1 MFGSSQLDSFSGGGF
16 MPSQS
21 TQAADA
27 SRTSAKSRENP
38 PLLPLTVKQI
48 SQAIQ
53 SSDEKSNFVIDGV
66 DANNVRLVG
75 MAYKKSERVTDVS
88 FTIDD
93 GTGRIECTRWV
104 NDTVDTKEVEQVS
117 DGMYV
122 RVHGHLKGFQGKT
135 QLVIFSIRPITD
147 YNEVATHFL
156 ECIYVHHC
164 NRKPQSGLSVSAP
177 SKTDVPAAVS
187 APSSGYNSSQCSG
200 NLSIDGLKGIEKI
213 VIDYLEQPSSLAQ
226 EKGIHRNEIAQHL
239 RVPLEKIKEA
249 IESLESEGLVYS
261 TIDEC
266 HFKSTSA

>member
-1 MFGSSQLDSFSGGGF
+1 

-21 TQAADA
+21 TQGSDP
-27 SRTSAKSRENP
+27 SRTSAKSRDNP

-53 SSDEKSNFVIDGV
+53 SSDEKSNFVVDGV
-66 DANNVRLVG
+66 DVNNVRLVG
-75 MAYKKSERVTDVS
+75 MAFKKSERVTDVA
-88 FTIDD
+88 FAIDD

-104 NDTVDTKEVEQVS
+104 NDAVDTKEVEEVS

-122 RVHGHLKGFQGKT
+122 RVHGHLKGFHGKT
-135 QLVIFSIRPITD
+135 QLVAFAIRPITD

-164 NRKPQSGLSVSAP
+164 NRKPQISLSVSTP
-177 SKTDVPAAVS
+177 SQTDVPAAVS
-187 APSSGYNSSQCSG
+187 APSSGYNSSQFTG

-226 EKGIHRNEIAQHL
+226 EKGIHQNEIAQQL
-239 RVPLEKIKEA
+239 KVPLEKILEA
-249 IESLESEGLVYS
+249 IASLESEGLVYS

-266 HFKSTSA
+266 HYKSTSA